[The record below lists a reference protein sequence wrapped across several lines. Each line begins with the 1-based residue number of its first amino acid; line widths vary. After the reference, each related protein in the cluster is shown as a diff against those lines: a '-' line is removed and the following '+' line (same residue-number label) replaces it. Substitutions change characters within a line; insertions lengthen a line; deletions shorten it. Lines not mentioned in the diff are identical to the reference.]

1 MELAGVTKVAPE
13 TTRPHALVPGQ
24 HQIPSQ
30 FGHIGVT
37 SVLLALTILVETCSR
52 RERIM
57 REIGRQRRLRGK
69 AAIGLA
75 AAAAIAV
82 GGSLA
87 ASQAV
92 AAPRTPAASGG
103 LSVTKQ
109 FFGSTVEPYTGKN
122 TAVFRYTLRNGNGMK
137 VQILTYGGTI
147 QTIWVP
153 GRNGHKADVV
163 LGFKTL
169 ADYVK
174 FNSPPV
180 APTTGV
186 YFGETVGRYANRI
199 AKGQFSLNQPGQGKV
214 NYTLPVNNGP
224 NALHGGIVGFGN
236 HIWASQAVSGNGSV
250 GVQLTLNSPNGDEG
264 APAGSPG
271 CPNGC
276 TGYPAAI
283 KVVLTYTL
291 NNRNQLGLHYVTT
304 NKSSNLNTV
313 VNLTNHSYFNLAGES
328 SFPGSAYGQ
337 LIKINANKYTPT
349 DTTSIPLGFN
359 ASVFGTPFN
368 FTRFFPMGARI
379 ADVSA
384 PDHSPGFNQ
393 LLEAQGYD
401 HNWVLNPGHSGPGG
415 LNLAA
420 KALDPRSGRELT
432 VWTSEP
438 GVQFYTSNFLTG
450 TLVGISGHAYRQGQ
464 AYTFETQHF
473 PNSPNQPNFPST
485 ELKAGQTQ
493 TTDTIFAFSS

>member
-1 MELAGVTKVAPE
+1 
-13 TTRPHALVPGQ
+13 
-24 HQIPSQ
+24 
-30 FGHIGVT
+30 
-37 SVLLALTILVETCSR
+37 
-52 RERIM
+52 M
-57 REIGRQRRLRGK
+57 REIGRQRRLRRS
-69 AAIGLA
+69 ATIGLA
-75 AAAAIAV
+75 AMVAIAV
-82 GGSLA
+82 GGSVAATQAEA
-87 ASQAV
+87 ASS
-92 AAPRTPAASGG
+92 TPAARAGSGGG
-103 LSVTKQ
+103 LSVSKQ
-109 FFGSTVEPYTGKN
+109 FFGQTVEPYTGKETN
-122 TAVFRYTLRNGNGMK
+122 VYRYTLRNSNGMK
-137 VQILTYGGTI
+137 VQILTYGGI
-147 QTIWVP
+147 VQDIWVP
-153 GRNGHKADVV
+153 GNNGQAADVV

-174 FNSPPV
+174 FDSPPV

-199 AKGQFSLNQPGQGKV
+199 ANGKFTLNQPGQGAV
-214 NYTLPVNNGP
+214 AYTLPVNNGP

-236 HIWASQAVSGNGSV
+236 HIWADQAVTGNGSV

-264 APAGSPG
+264 AAAGAPG

-291 NNRNQLGLHYVTT
+291 NNANQLVLHYKTT
-304 NKSSNLNTV
+304 NESKNLNTIL
-313 VNLTNHSYFNLAGES
+313 NLTNHSYFNLAGES

-337 LIKINANKYTPT
+337 IIRINANKYTPT
-349 DTTSIPLGFN
+349 NTTSIPLGYL
-359 ASVFGTPFN
+359 ASVFGTPMN
-368 FTRFFPMGARI
+368 FTTPFAMGARI
-379 ADVSA
+379 QDVSA
-384 PDHSPGFNQ
+384 NFNSPGFNQ

-401 HNWVLNPGHSGPGG
+401 HNWVLNPGHFGPLG

-420 KALDPRSGRELT
+420 TAFDPASGRHLT
-432 VWTSEP
+432 VWTDQP

-450 TLVGISGHAYRQGQ
+450 TLVGISGHAYRQGA

-493 TTDTIFAFSS
+493 NTTTIFAF